1 MSQSISRSDLQA
13 AIDTRSVTTVD
24 ALPPGAYRRRHLPR
38 AVNLAAEDIDRAAEV
53 LPDKAAA
60 IVVYSTD
67 EACTRGPELSRLLD
81 GLGYRNVRIYSDGIE
96 DWVNAGLPVDTA
108 VEQRSQNEGHDR

>member
-13 AIDTRSVTTVD
+13 AIDTRSVTIVD
-24 ALPPGAYRRRHLPR
+24 ALPPRAYRRRHLPG

-53 LPDKAAA
+53 LPDKGAA

-67 EACTRGPELSRLLD
+67 EACSRGPELVRLLE
-81 GLGYRNVRIYSDGIE
+81 GHGYRNVLIYVGGIE
-96 DWVNAGLPVDTA
+96 DWAGAGLPLSA
-108 VEQRSQNEGHDR
+108 VID

>member
-1 MSQSISRSDLQA
+1 MSESISRSDLQA
-13 AIDTRSVTTVD
+13 AVNTRSVTIVD
-24 ALPPGAYRRRHLPR
+24 ALPAGAYRRRHLPR

-67 EACTRGPELSRLLD
+67 ETCTRGPELSRLLD
-81 GLGYRNVRIYSDGIE
+81 GLGYRDVRIYSDGIE
-96 DWVNAGLPVDTA
+96 DWVSAGLPVDTA
-108 VEQRSQNEGHDR
+108 E